1 MCHIKKYIAIPGTN
15 RAGSTNRRLLQFIQH
30 HFADQAAIEIMEIG
44 GLPVFY
50 KTPDRSLPAGVEQ
63 MVAKLAAADG
73 VIISTPEYDHG
84 VPAVLMNALSWLSY
98 GVHPLADK
106 PVMITGAS
114 YGMLGTSRAQMML
127 RQMLDSPELSARIMP
142 SSEYMVGHSLQA
154 FDEDGNLKEEELV
167 DRLDGLFNDFETFV
181 DVNKNLVYNREH
193 AMNDIRKLDLKNM
206 ATQGE

>member
-1 MCHIKKYIAIPGTN
+1 MKKYIAIPGTK
-15 RAGSTNRRLLQFIQH
+15 FIQH

>member
-1 MCHIKKYIAIPGTN
+1 MKKYIAIPG
-15 RAGSTNRRLLQFIQH
+15 TNRRLLQFIQH
-30 HFADQAAIEIMEIG
+30 HFADQAEIEIMEIG

-114 YGMLGTSRAQMML
+114 YGMLGTSRAQTML

>member
-1 MCHIKKYIAIPGTN
+1 
-15 RAGSTNRRLLQFIQH
+15 
-30 HFADQAAIEIMEIG
+30 MEIG

-142 SSEYMVGHSLQA
+142 SSEYIVGHSLQA